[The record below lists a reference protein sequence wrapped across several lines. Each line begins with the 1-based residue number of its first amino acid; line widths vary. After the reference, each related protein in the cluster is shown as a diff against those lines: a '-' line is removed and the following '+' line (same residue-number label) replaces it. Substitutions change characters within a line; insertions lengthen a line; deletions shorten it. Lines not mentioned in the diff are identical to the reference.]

1 MLTLILRFI
10 KTANAVKKTG
20 VYMLD
25 RLIIEFDKG
34 LKTLAAN
41 ALSVRPHPDQNIQQT
56 TELSEDEKRHSAS
69 LMRINHCGEVCAQ
82 ALYNGQALTA
92 NNPQTVRALAQA
104 SKEETEHLAWCEK
117 RIHEL
122 GGRTSLFNPIWYA
135 GSFTLGAIAGALG
148 DKWNLGF
155 LAETE
160 RQVGAHLNRHLD
172 ELPAADDK
180 SRAILAQMKTD
191 EAEHAATAIDL
202 GGAELPNLVKA
213 AMQGMSKVMTSTT
226 YHV

>member
-1 MLTLILRFI
+1 
-10 KTANAVKKTG
+10 
-20 VYMLD
+20 MLD

-41 ALSVRPHPDQNIQQT
+41 AHSVRPHPDQNIAQT
-56 TELSEDEKRHSAS
+56 TELSPNDKRHAAA

-92 NNPQTVRALAQA
+92 KNSQTVLALEQA

-117 RIHEL
+117 RIQEL
-122 GGRTSLFNPIWYA
+122 GGRTSLLNPIWYA

-160 RQVGAHLNRHLD
+160 RQVGEHLNRHLD
-172 ELPAADDK
+172 ELPADDDK
-180 SRAILAQMKTD
+180 SRAILKQMKTD
-191 EAEHAATAIDL
+191 EAEHAATAIQL
-202 GGAELPNLVKA
+202 GGVKLPIPVRS
-213 AMQGMSKVMTSTT
+213 AMQGMSRVMTSTT
-226 YHV
+226 YYL

>member
-1 MLTLILRFI
+1 
-10 KTANAVKKTG
+10 
-20 VYMLD
+20 
-25 RLIIEFDKG
+25 
-34 LKTLAAN
+34 
-41 ALSVRPHPDQNIQQT
+41 
-56 TELSEDEKRHSAS
+56 
-69 LMRINHCGEVCAQ
+69 MRINHCGEVCAQ

-172 ELPAADDK
+172 ELPAAD
-180 SRAILAQMKTD
+180 

-226 YHV
+226 YHL